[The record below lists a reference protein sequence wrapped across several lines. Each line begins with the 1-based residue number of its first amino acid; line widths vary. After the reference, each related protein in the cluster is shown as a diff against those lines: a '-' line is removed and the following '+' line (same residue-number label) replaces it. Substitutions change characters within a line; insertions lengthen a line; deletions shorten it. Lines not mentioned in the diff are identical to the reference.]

1 VGAAVGVAELVAV
14 LVAGAGAAIAPLL
27 GWTIAVSVR
36 SRTDAAQPEAV
47 TPHTFVL

>member
-14 LVAGAGAAIAPLL
+14 LVAGAAAVVVLL
-27 GWTIAVSVR
+27 PGWTIAVSVR